1 VEDETTLVKRVQE
14 GDLEAFGELLERH
27 ASHLRAFVAMKLPI
41 PHLIDEISHE
51 AFVFAHRHIRDFEAG
66 TDFGKWLRAIAFN
79 LVRKET
85 LRHQRV
91 SKNNEKFLDY
101 CLVQRSGSGVLSP
114 ESPVVAYLEECVNE
128 LPDQQRKL
136 LNHKYKLVETS
147 REIAKAFDQSESWV
161 RTTLCRV
168 RSALRKCIEE
178 KIERDANSNP
188 V

>member
-1 VEDETTLVKRVQE
+1 MGDETTLVKRVQA
-14 GDLEAFGELLERH
+14 GDLEAFGELLESH
-27 ASHLRAFVAMKLPI
+27 ASHLRAFVAMKLPV

-51 AFVFAHRHIRDFEAG
+51 AFVFAHRHILDFEAG

-91 SKNNEKFLDY
+91 SKNNEKFLDF
-101 CLVQRSGSGVLSP
+101 CLIQRSGSGGMSP
-114 ESPVVAYLEECVNE
+114 ESPVVAFLEECVNQ

-136 LNHKYKLVETS
+136 LVHKYKMAESS
-147 REIAKAFDQSESWV
+147 REISKEFEQSESWV

-178 KIERDANSNP
+178 KVERDTQSNP
-188 V
+188 A